1 MERVAQTV
9 IEYWRD
15 ALALHM
21 ERHRELLVCLWAG
34 MEANLA
40 ATPAPEG
47 EEQGTDPASAS
58 AQEDLQAEPDSD
70 SGW

>member
-21 ERHRELLVCLWAG
+21 ERHREFLVGLWAG
-34 MEANLA
+34 LEANPT
-40 ATPAPEG
+40 ATPAPED
-47 EEQGTDPASAS
+47 EEQGTDPANREACAS
-58 AQEDLQAEPDSD
+58 
-70 SGW
+70 